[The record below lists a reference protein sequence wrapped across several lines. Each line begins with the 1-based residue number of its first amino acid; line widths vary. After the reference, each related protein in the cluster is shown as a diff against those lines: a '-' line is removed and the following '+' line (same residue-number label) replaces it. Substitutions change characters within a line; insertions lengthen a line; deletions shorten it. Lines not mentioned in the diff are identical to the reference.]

1 MAEDNNDDVKYQLR
15 QMADK
20 IDQLIKQLEEKNK

>member
-15 QMADK
+15 QMEDK

>member
-1 MAEDNNDDVKYQLR
+1 MAEDSNDDVKYQLR
-15 QMADK
+15 QMEDK